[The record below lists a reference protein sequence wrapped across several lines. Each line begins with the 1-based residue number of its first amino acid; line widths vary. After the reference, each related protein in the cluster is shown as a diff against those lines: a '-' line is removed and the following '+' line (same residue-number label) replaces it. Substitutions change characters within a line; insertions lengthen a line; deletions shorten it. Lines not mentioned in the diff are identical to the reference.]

1 MVGLGHGANRVNR
14 GAQVELVDITCL
26 PLASRVFRARQG
38 QVHGRA
44 GAVGRRCGRIL
55 AGGGPEAT
63 HLRPDRR
70 QGRRG
75 PLGIHPLQAAL
86 LANRLGHHEALHRQ
100 GPPGIKNQQP
110 AAGPQGGQVAFSRQQ
125 LLHHAGAQ
133 AEGIGLGPVGGTQGE
148 VGVGLQP
155 QQSRGDRLQRLAR
168 FQDRDGAPGA
178 QGWGFR
184 RHGWGEGCSTRWRRP
199 FKPPPKGG
207 PERALGRA
215 LPSQRSDRARTPRG
229 RSSGPN

>member
-1 MVGLGHGANRVNR
+1 MVGLGHGTNRVDR

-44 GAVGRRCGRIL
+44 GAVGRGGGRIL

-75 PLGIHPLQAAL
+75 PLGIHPLEAAL
-86 LANRLGHHEALHRQ
+86 LADRLGHHEALHRQ

-155 QQSRGDRLQRLAR
+155 QQRKGDRLQRLAR

-184 RHGWGEGCSTRWRRP
+184 RHGWGKGCSTRWRRP
-199 FKPPPKGG
+199 FKPPPQGG
-207 PERALGRA
+207 PRKGPGAGAPKPAERPGKDPTGPL
-215 LPSQRSDRARTPRG
+215 QRP
-229 RSSGPN
+229 

>member
-1 MVGLGHGANRVNR
+1 MDLPR
-14 GAQVELVDITCL
+14 G

-44 GAVGRRCGRIL
+44 GAVGRGGGRIL
-55 AGGGPEAT
+55 AGGRPEAT

-75 PLGIHPLQAAL
+75 HLGIHALEAAL

-110 AAGPQGGQVAFSRQQ
+110 PARAKLGQMALGRQQ

-133 AEGIGLGPVGGTQGE
+133 AKSIDLAPIGGTKGD

-155 QQSRGDRLQRLAR
+155 QQGRWDGLQELAR

-178 QGWGFR
+178 LGWGWGG
-184 RHGWGEGCSTRWRRP
+184 HG
-199 FKPPPKGG
+199 
-207 PERALGRA
+207 
-215 LPSQRSDRARTPRG
+215 
-229 RSSGPN
+229 